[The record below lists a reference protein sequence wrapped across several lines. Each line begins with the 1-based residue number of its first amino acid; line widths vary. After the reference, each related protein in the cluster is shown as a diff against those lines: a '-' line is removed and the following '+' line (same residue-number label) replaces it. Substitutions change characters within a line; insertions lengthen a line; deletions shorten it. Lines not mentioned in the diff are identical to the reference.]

1 MLAAT
6 ISDRSLFSIF
16 VLRSAVAITR
26 KEMSSRAANTHQ
38 QHVRIWSQNSRGN
51 SFSLNTGCSGEPT
64 SATMRTVSS
73 AKKIDMHTN
82 RATRLRS
89 GTNLEMTASATSAKQ
104 KIKDGSIDN
113 MCSVAHRDVLK

>member
-16 VLRSAVAITR
+16 VLRSAVVMAR

-38 QHVRIWSQNSRGN
+38 QDVRIWSQNSRDN

-64 SATMRTVSS
+64 SATVRTVSI
-73 AKKIDMHTN
+73 AKKEMNENTG
-82 RATRLRS
+82 RAQLIGDHEDGRLHF
-89 GTNLEMTASATSAKQ
+89 ATT
-104 KIKDGSIDN
+104 
-113 MCSVAHRDVLK
+113 